1 MLAAV
6 AFQGLQKAEEELPF
20 AIGIALITAA
30 IGYVVGSFSSGFVV
44 GKLYRNV
51 DLRQV
56 GSGSTGGTNAFRALG
71 LGAAVLVTVLDIA
84 KGALAVYLAQLLVP
98 PGDGRL
104 VAQTTAAIGAI
115 LGHCWPIT
123 LQGRGGRGVA
133 TGVGAL
139 LFIAS
144 PTVLFAMLFF
154 GAGVVLTR
162 IVSVASLLAVAGALV
177 GYLVLTRLELM
188 PFHWAALT
196 FIVAGGA
203 VVYVRHIDNIRRLLA
218 GREPRIGETL
228 RT

>member
-1 MLAAV
+1 MAAEALV
-6 AFQGLQKAEEELPF
+6 VGPQKAAEAF
-20 AIGIALITAA
+20 STVAILLTGL
-30 IGYVVGSFSSGFVV
+30 IGYLVGSFSSGFVV

-51 DLRQV
+51 DLRKV

-84 KGALAVYLAQLLVP
+84 KGALAVYLAQLLIP
-98 PGDGRL
+98 EGDERI

-115 LGHCWPIT
+115 VGHCWPIT
-123 LQGRGGRGVA
+123 LRGRGGRGVA

-144 PTVLFAMLFF
+144 PAVIFATLFF
-154 GAGVVLTR
+154 GAGVLLTR
-162 IVSVASLLAVAGALV
+162 IVSVGSLLAVAGALV

-196 FIVAGGA
+196 FIVGGGA